1 MRVLFIGGTG
11 LISSACS
18 DATVAAG
25 HELWLLNRGRSK
37 LATIVANER
46 VLTAD
51 TNDESRARRCCKRA
65 RLRRR
70 RPMGRL

>member
-1 MRVLFIGGTG
+1 MRILFIGGTG
-11 LISSACS
+11 LISTACS

-37 LATIVANER
+37 LQTVVAPER

-51 TNDESRARRCCKRA
+51 AADRVSASSRK
-65 RLRRR
+65 L
-70 RPMGRL
+70 L